1 MEEKSLALSF
11 GNSLTEEVA
20 DCVGEFAELGLDSIM
35 EEGLLKDIPF
45 ISTAISIYRIGN
57 TIHDRQY
64 VKKLAIFIDEINKSV
79 ADETRLKVYREKF
92 HNNDKF
98 RCKELEFVMVLID
111 RYIGL
116 EKPRMF
122 AKLYLAYLDKK
133 ITWILFSE
141 YAEILDR
148 LLSSDIE
155 CLFLFMCRGGVT
167 TVDDKDVSVESVL
180 RLSAV
185 GFVEQVARMTWGEAT
200 GEMNKRQKI
209 TDYGRVFAEI
219 CAIEMGSNRRK
230 EMMP

>member
-45 ISTAISIYRIGN
+45 ISTAISIYRIGK

-64 VKKLAIFIDEINKSV
+64 VKKLAIFIDEINKSA
-79 ADETRLKVYREKF
+79 ADETRLEDYREKF

-98 RCKELEFVMVLID
+98 RCKELEYVMVLID

-122 AKLYLAYLDKK
+122 AKLYLAYLDEK
-133 ITWILFSE
+133 ITWILFAE

-155 CLFLFMCRGGVT
+155 CLHFMCRDGVT
-167 TVDDKDVSVESVL
+167 RVDDKNVSVESIL

-185 GFVEQVARMTWGEAT
+185 GFVEQVAGMTWGELA
-200 GEMNKRQKI
+200 GETKRRQKI

-219 CAIEMGSNRRK
+219 CEIKMGSNHRK